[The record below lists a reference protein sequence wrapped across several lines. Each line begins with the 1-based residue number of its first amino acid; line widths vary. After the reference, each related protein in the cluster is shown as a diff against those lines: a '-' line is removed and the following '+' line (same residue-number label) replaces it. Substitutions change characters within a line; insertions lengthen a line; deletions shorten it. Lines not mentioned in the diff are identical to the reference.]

1 MLPEDLVHKNKF
13 ATKLRKIFLKYNTKE
28 LEWEENVEMRN
39 VKYTERNILVISTA
53 ENSRGEVYQF

>member
-1 MLPEDLVHKNKF
+1 MHKNKF